1 MTEAE
6 KNELRKAFEQMLEE
20 ERGFIQVNTLSTS
33 QECNGNV
40 ATHRKNWTITIN
52 FTEEYYS

>member
-20 ERGFIQVNTLSTS
+20 ERCFMQVNTFHT
-33 QECNGNV
+33 QEGLKR
-40 ATHRKNWTITIN
+40 ATRRKNWTISIN
-52 FTEEYYS
+52 FTEEFYS

>member
-20 ERGFIQVNTLSTS
+20 EWGFMQVNILSAA
-33 QECNGNV
+33 QEGLKC
-40 ATHRKNWTITIN
+40 ATRRKNWTISIN

>member
-6 KNELRKAFEQMLEE
+6 KKELRKAFEQMLEE
-20 ERGFIQVNTLSTS
+20 ERGFIQVNTSHV
-33 QECNGNV
+33 QEGIGNV
-40 ATHRKNWTITIN
+40 ATQRKKWTITIN

>member
-6 KNELRKAFEQMLEE
+6 KKELRKAFEQMLEE
-20 ERGFIQVNTLSTS
+20 ERCFALVSTS
-33 QECNGNV
+33 HVQEGIGNV

>member
-6 KNELRKAFEQMLEE
+6 KNELRAAFEQMLEE
-20 ERGFIQVNTLSTS
+20 ERGFIQVNTFHA
-33 QECNGNV
+33 QEGIGCI
-40 ATHRKNWTITIN
+40 ATRRKNWTISIN